1 MEHAEKYS
9 QHYDE
14 KRFLQKLKSTAT
26 QLGKEVVFRILILY
40 YLLSS
45 GKVPLK
51 VRLLIVAAL
60 GYFVLPTDMVADF
73 IPVLGFSDD
82 VAFLTYAFN
91 QASKYADKSIKEKA
105 RKKLNS
111 LTKSHQNEQEKH
123 LSIPEEDA
131 PTPT

>member
-1 MEHAEKYS
+1 MEHLEDYS

-14 KRFLQKLKSTAT
+14 QRFLQKLKSTAAK
-26 QLGKEVVFRILILY
+26 LGKEVVLRILILY
-40 YLLSS
+40 YLLTS

-51 VRLLIVAAL
+51 TRFLIVAAL

-82 VAFLTYAFN
+82 IAFLTYAFN
-91 QASKYADKSIKEKA
+91 QASKYADESIKEKA

-111 LTKSHQNEQEKH
+111 LTKSHQNERGKKP
-123 LSIPEEDA
+123 SIPEEDA
-131 PTPT
+131 PIPT